1 MDREHTGGAGDRT
14 EVPQDRVGE
23 EGWTAWTEED
33 PRPRTGVVH
42 QISRS
47 QGGVPKL
54 PVSCARVT
62 RDGLEGDRQANLK
75 FHGGPER
82 ALCLFALER
91 IEELRAEGHPI
102 GPGTTGEN
110 ITTEGLEWASLAP
123 GAVLRI
129 GAEVEIEIAS
139 YTAPCK
145 NIAGSFRDG
154 RFVRI
159 SQKVRP
165 GDSRLYARV
174 LRGGRICVGDPIR
187 VRPPRGSDVE
197 PARS

>member
-1 MDREHTGGAGDRT
+1 MLNEHGARGGDAVD
-14 EVPQDRVGE
+14 VPADGRSPEPALQ
-23 EGWTAWTEED
+23 
-33 PRPRTGVVH
+33 RPETSGARDGTVH

-47 QGGVPKL
+47 GGGVPKL
-54 PVSCARVT
+54 PVPCARVT

-102 GPGTTGEN
+102 SPGSTGEN
-110 ITTEGLEWASLAP
+110 LTIQGLHWAALAP

-129 GAEVEIEIAS
+129 GAEVEIEITA

-145 NIAGSFRDG
+145 SIAGSFRDG

-159 SQKVRP
+159 SEKVHP

-174 LRGGRICVGDPIR
+174 LRGGQICVGDP
-187 VRPPRGSDVE
+187 VQARPSSRPDVG
-197 PARS
+197 ATRR